1 MSLLLE
7 ALQRSQNKSLA
18 LEPADPPAV
27 LPVAAQAPATEP
39 AAPATPQGWS

>member
-18 LEPADPPAV
+18 LEPVDPAAV
-27 LPVAAQAPATEP
+27 LPVAARAPATEP
-39 AAPATPQGWS
+39 AAPPRPQGWS